1 MKIKGVDGVDYINIG
16 PGYTTELGRLLNLA
30 TEAWFSTSNGRCL
43 TLIGFHYYNVV
54 RKHLQ
59 DQNIKPV
66 DIAGL
71 EHAMHKLLTS
81 DNHVAKSNY
90 LACMSLLTTHVGY
103 RLSSVEYPTEWQVPS
118 IYARLSMHPSPV
130 DAFYTSSLPIVWLD
144 ATGGDAC
151 DTRAGVGR
159 YIETILKLRNDHVK
173 HIESK

>member
-16 PGYTTELGRLLNLA
+16 PGHTTELGRLLNLS
-30 TEAWFSTSNGRCL
+30 TEAWFSTSGGRCL

-59 DQNIKPV
+59 DHDIKAADV
-66 DIAGL
+66 AGL
-71 EHAMHKLLTS
+71 DVAMHKLLSS
-81 DNHVAKSNY
+81 DNRVAKSNH
-90 LACMSLLTTHVGY
+90 LSCMSLLSTYVGTNL
-103 RLSSVEYPTEWQVPS
+103 RNVEYPAEWQVPS

-130 DAFYTSSLPIVWLD
+130 DAFYVNSLPIVWID
-144 ATGGDAC
+144 GNGGDAC

-173 HIESK
+173 HIC